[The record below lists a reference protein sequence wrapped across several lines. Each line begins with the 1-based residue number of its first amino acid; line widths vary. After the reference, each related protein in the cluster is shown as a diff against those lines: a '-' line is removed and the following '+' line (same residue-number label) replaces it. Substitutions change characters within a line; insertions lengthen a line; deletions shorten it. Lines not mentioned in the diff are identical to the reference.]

1 MIRKPRFYFS
11 FHSPFSWM
19 ASHQLERR
27 LPDSHDVLEYIPLFE
42 PDAQTTASIAERGI
56 DMHYTAMS
64 KAKHLYILQD
74 TKRLSARI
82 GLPMKWPIDVDPWWV
97 LPHHAYLAARRLGHG
112 RELYWALSSAR
123 WERGE
128 NICEVDVVRRI
139 ADSIGLD
146 GDALAMAPANP
157 EIRAEGMDC
166 LEKAYLDD
174 IFGMPYFKL
183 GPHRFWGLD
192 RLDDFL
198 SAYERSKERDRG
210 RNKDTGKDL
219 GQDMSDAAA
228 ADKKAKILLD
238 NGILPNRP
246 APLDPSLVPDLDADP
261 AAGLP
266 TELFSLVG
274 SYDRDSAGGCG

>member
-19 ASHQLERR
+19 ASHQLERHM
-27 LPDSHDVLEYIPLFE
+27 PDAHEVLEYIPLFE
-42 PDAQTTASIAERGI
+42 PDDQTTASIAERGI

-74 TKRLSARI
+74 TKRLSARL
-82 GLPMKWPIDVDPWWV
+82 GLQMKWPIDVDPWWV
-97 LPHHAYLAARRLGHG
+97 LPHHAYLAARRLGYG
-112 RELYWALSSAR
+112 RELYWALSEAR

-146 GDALAMAPANP
+146 GDALSQAPSDAA
-157 EIRAEGMDC
+157 IRAEGMDC
-166 LEKAYLDD
+166 LEKAYMDD
-174 IFGMPYFKL
+174 IFGMPYFKV

-198 SAYERSKERDRG
+198 SAYERTKDRDRDKNLAG
-210 RNKDTGKDL
+210 AV
-219 GQDMSDAAA
+219 AAGTVA
-228 ADKKAKILLD
+228 ADAKSKILLD
-238 NGILPNRP
+238 NGILPNRQP
-246 APLDPSLVPDLDADP
+246 VLDPGLVPDLDLDP
-261 AAGLP
+261 RVGIP
-266 TELFSLVG
+266 TELLTLVG
-274 SYDRDSAGGCG
+274 SYDRDTAGGCG